1 MVFETKK
8 IQNETLGEY
17 LKSVRENLKLTPA
30 EVSLKTDISLKF
42 LGFLESGLLYKLPP
56 DVYVFGFLK
65 KIALLYGVEPEV
77 LLDQYK
83 KERGI
88 SVNIQKTPTSP
99 KSKFSSL
106 FKNFVVTPKILTFV
120 LGFGFIVLTLV
131 YIVWQVWSINR
142 TPNLELFEPADKQLV
157 EGSFVNVKGK
167 TAPGIRISVNQNE
180 NVFVDTEGKFTLVVG
195 VSPGPNEIVIVA
207 KNKFDKS
214 VTKKLT
220 VIGKSNAENLNNQ
233 SVELYL
239 EFLQNAT
246 VKFSVDGNT
255 EERQDFKLGD
265 KKTLQANSKIV
276 FSVDNAGAVKA
287 VVNGKDLGLLGR
299 EGEPLNNVTF
309 SSESVK
315 INQ

>member
-8 IQNETLGEY
+8 IQIETLGEY
-17 LKSVRENLKLTPA
+17 LKSVRENLKLTPE

-65 KIALLYGVEPEV
+65 KIALLYGVESEV
-77 LLDQYK
+77 LLEQYR

-88 SVNIQKTPTSP
+88 SLNIQKKPTNSN
-99 KSKFSSL
+99 SKLASFA
-106 FKNFVVTPKILTFV
+106 KNLVITPKILTFI
-120 LGFGFIVLTLV
+120 FGLSFIVLTLI
-131 YIVWQVWSINR
+131 YIIWQVWSINR
-142 TPNLELFEPADKQLV
+142 TPNLELFEPTDKQLI

-180 NVFVDTEGKFTLVVG
+180 NVFVDTQGGFSLVVG
-195 VSPGPNEIVIVA
+195 VSPGPNEIVIMA
-207 KNKFDKS
+207 KNKFEKS

-220 VIGKSNAENLNNQ
+220 VIGKSNSEKLNNQ
-233 SVELYL
+233 NVELYL
-239 EFLQNAT
+239 EFLQNVV
-246 VKFSVDGNT
+246 VKISLDDGL
-255 EERQDFKLGD
+255 EETLDFKLGD
-265 KKTLQANSKIV
+265 KKNLQANSKIV
-276 FSVDNAGAVKA
+276 FSVNNAAAVKA

-299 EGEPLNNVTF
+299 EGEVLNNITF

-315 INQ
+315 LNQ